1 MTKRFPGG
9 ECYADLIHRMES
21 IIVDIEQQVAP
32 VLIVSHLSVLQML
45 IAYMRNSPVEK
56 AMSIEVPMHTVLKFT
71 PSRGGGWT
79 ETRHQL
85 IEDETAPPVPLA
97 SPESEGSS
105 RSIEAPVSTPI
116 WEDPVTKKR
125 LNFNKDVK

>member
-1 MTKRFPGG
+1 
-9 ECYADLIHRMES
+9 MES
-21 IIVDIEQQVAP
+21 IIVDIEQQVSP

-45 IAYMRNSPVEK
+45 IAYMRNSPVEN
-56 AMSIEVPMHTVLKFT
+56 AMSIEVPMHTVLEFT

-85 IEDETAPPVPLA
+85 IKDETAPSAPLG

-105 RSIEAPVSTPI
+105 RSVGAPATTPI
-116 WEDPVTKKR
+116 WEDPVDKKR
-125 LNFNKDVK
+125 FNFNKDVK

>member
-1 MTKRFPGG
+1 
-9 ECYADLIHRMES
+9 MES

-45 IAYMRNSPVEK
+45 IAYMRNSSVEK

-79 ETRHQL
+79 EEAHQL
-85 IEDETAPPVPLA
+85 IQGEINPSAPVGSPVSDL
-97 SPESEGSS
+97 SS
-105 RSIEAPVSTPI
+105 RSLEAPATTPI
-116 WEDPVTKKR
+116 WEDPVDRKR
-125 LNFNKDVK
+125 FNVKDAK